1 MAQVEKTVL
10 IEHRAGNMFALVDR
24 VEDYAQF
31 LPWCGGTTVIERSP
45 EITLSTIHIDYH
57 GVKQSFTTRNRKEP
71 PTWMHIQLERGPFQR
86 LTGHWHFKPL
96 AEHACK
102 VEFRLEYEFSSKVLE
117 KLFGPVFHYI
127 AGTFVEAFIA
137 RADALYGEADSKL

>member
-10 IEHRAGNMFALVDR
+10 IEHGAADMFALVDR

-31 LPWCGGTTVIERSP
+31 LPWCGGTTLIERSA
-45 EITLSTIHIDYH
+45 EFTLATIHIDYH
-57 GVKQSFTTRNRKEP
+57 GVKQSFTTRNRKEA
-71 PTWMHIQLERGPFQR
+71 PTWMLIELERGPFQR
-86 LTGHWHFKPL
+86 LTGHWQFKPL
-96 AEHACK
+96 AEGACK

-127 AGTFVEAFIA
+127 ASTFVEAFIV
-137 RADALYGEADSKL
+137 RADAVYGEEDSKS